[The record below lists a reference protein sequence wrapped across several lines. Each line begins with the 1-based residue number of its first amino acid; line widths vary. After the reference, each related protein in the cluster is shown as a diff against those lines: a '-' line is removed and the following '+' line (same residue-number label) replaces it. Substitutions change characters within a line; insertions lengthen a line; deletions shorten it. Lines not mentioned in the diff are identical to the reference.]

1 MFMTFF
7 GEKRWEDD
15 VHPHES
21 PRIMLFP
28 MIVLAIGSC
37 FLGLIL
43 GPTGWISDWLTPVV
57 GVAPHEEPVL
67 PVPVLAAT
75 TLLLVAVGIFIAWAR
90 YQREAVPTT
99 APVGSLATRAARRDL
114 FQDDVNE
121 ALLMRP
127 GQHLTRSLVF
137 VDNRG
142 VDGAVGGFAALI
154 GGTSA
159 RLRRWQNGF
168 VRSYALSMLAGV
180 VAALAA
186 LAVIR

>member
-1 MFMTFF
+1 
-7 GEKRWEDD
+7 
-15 VHPHES
+15 
-21 PRIMLFP
+21 
-28 MIVLAIGSC
+28 MIVLAVGSA

-43 GPTGWISDWLTPVV
+43 GPTGWIIDWLTPVV
-57 GVAPHEEPVL
+57 GAPAARGAGAARAGHRRQRRCCSSPSASL
-67 PVPVLAAT
+67 LA
-75 TLLLVAVGIFIAWAR
+75 WWR
-90 YQREAVPTT
+90 YLREAVPQT

-121 ALLMRP
+121 AVLMRP

-137 VDNRG
+137 VDNKG

-180 VAALAA
+180 VVVLAA